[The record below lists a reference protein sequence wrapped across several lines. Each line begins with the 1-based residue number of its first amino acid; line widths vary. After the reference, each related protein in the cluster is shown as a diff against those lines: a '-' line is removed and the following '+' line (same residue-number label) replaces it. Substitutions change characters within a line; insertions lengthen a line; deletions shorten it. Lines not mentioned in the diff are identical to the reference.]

1 MTANKKWLK
10 RRRVGCSTSTEV
22 SWVGAQS
29 SGAAPLLCRSQ
40 RFCWW
45 AGDTAV
51 TWAPTPK
58 GVEVRTRVQSPSL
71 LPLSSPLHTAATICP
86 RDQAGLLTRLRPGRN
101 NATRQLCS
109 LPGPPSSTALSPL
122 PSGGQTWQFFPPS
135 GAGAVSGRVGKP
147 AEQGGR
153 SPNRLYRAVLSPPS
167 RPVPLLPHRAEA
179 AASRNQPFYY
189 AVGGLGSVEGRGTG
203 GGVMPESPGVL
214 WGGYNTS
221 GAVGQARPGLTCG
234 GREEAASSHSS
245 YPSPWH

>member
-1 MTANKKWLK
+1 M
-10 RRRVGCSTSTEV
+10 
-22 SWVGAQS
+22 
-29 SGAAPLLCRSQ
+29 
-40 RFCWW
+40 
-45 AGDTAV
+45 

-71 LPLSSPLHTAATICP
+71 LPLSSPQNTAARICP
-86 RDQAGLLTRLRPGRN
+86 RDQAGLLTRLRQGRN

-153 SPNRLYRAVLSPPS
+153 SPKPNRLYRAVLSPPS

-203 GGVMPESPGVL
+203 GGVMPESPGACGEDTTHQAL
-214 WGGYNTS
+214 W
-221 GAVGQARPGLTCG
+221 ARPGWASLVGEGKRHPLPTPLTHPHG
-234 GREEAASSHSS
+234 IK
-245 YPSPWH
+245 